1 VTACRLARPAAPRHK
16 GAGSAAEEADMQPS
30 EGLGTIGIVALA
42 LILVEVVLAL
52 AFGFTALIYPALLLT
67 LLMFV
72 VMLLLCR
79 GTGMSS
85 P

>member
-1 VTACRLARPAAPRHK
+1 
-16 GAGSAAEEADMQPS
+16 MQPS

-85 P
+85 S

>member
-1 VTACRLARPAAPRHK
+1 
-16 GAGSAAEEADMQPS
+16 MQPS
-30 EGLGTIGIVALA
+30 EGLGMIGTVAVAL
-42 LILVEVVLAL
+42 LLLELVLAL

-67 LLMFV
+67 AAMFV

-79 GTGMSS
+79 GTGISS

>member
-1 VTACRLARPAAPRHK
+1 
-16 GAGSAAEEADMQPS
+16 MQPS

-42 LILVEVVLAL
+42 MILVEVVLAL

-67 LLMFV
+67 ILMFV

-79 GTGMSS
+79 GMGVSS
-85 P
+85 S